1 MGLIEYRRIE
11 RGRMCQIFW
20 LTKPCLVELSNK
32 STTPVTHCQI
42 QGANSGVDNRTSDIR
57 WSVPRRYTYTTPD
70 QVIS

>member
-1 MGLIEYRRIE
+1 MAESITAFIYGTSMLLNARLWQPAD
-11 RGRMCQIFW
+11 GRS
-20 LTKPCLVELSNK
+20 VRY
-32 STTPVTHCQI
+32 